1 MSASADSADPSMWR
15 KRRARLR
22 MIGTIVLL
30 IGLSSA
36 GAVYWVGTRS
46 PNLED
51 DPMMVGYS
59 RPQERN
65 MELLYG
71 KMGRTIEDLTHD
83 LKQPGTQAVLIAVVS
98 GAIAAGVFFFAGAT
112 DGSGS

>member
-1 MSASADSADPSMWR
+1 
-15 KRRARLR
+15 
-22 MIGTIVLL
+22 
-30 IGLSSA
+30 
-36 GAVYWVGTRS
+36 VYWVGTRS

-51 DPMMVGYS
+51 DPLMVGYS

-83 LKQPGTQAVLIAVVS
+83 LKQPGTQAVLIAGVSVV
-98 GAIAAGVFFFAGAT
+98 IAAGCFYFAGPSDAPE
-112 DGSGS
+112 S

>member
-1 MSASADSADPSMWR
+1 MMDTPGEGTMR

-22 MIGTIVLL
+22 AIGTLVLL

-36 GAVYWVGTRS
+36 GVVYWIGSRS
-46 PNLED
+46 AKLED
-51 DPMMVGYS
+51 DPMMVGYG

-71 KMGRTIEDLTHD
+71 KMGRTIEDLSDD
-83 LKQPGTQAVLIAVVS
+83 LKRPGTQAALIAGVGIV
-98 GAIAAGVFFFAGAT
+98 IAAGCFFFAGPS
-112 DGSGS
+112 DVES

>member
-1 MSASADSADPSMWR
+1 MTASGDGHETSATR

-22 MIGTIVLL
+22 MIGTAMLL

-36 GAVYWVGTRS
+36 GVVYWAGTRS
-46 PNLED
+46 AKLED

-59 RPQERN
+59 RPQERS

-71 KMGRTIEDLTHD
+71 KMGRTIEDLSDD
-83 LKQPGTQAVLIAVVS
+83 LKRPCTQAALIAGFSVV
-98 GAIAAGVFFFAGAT
+98 IAAGCFYFAGPSDAAEL
-112 DGSGS
+112 